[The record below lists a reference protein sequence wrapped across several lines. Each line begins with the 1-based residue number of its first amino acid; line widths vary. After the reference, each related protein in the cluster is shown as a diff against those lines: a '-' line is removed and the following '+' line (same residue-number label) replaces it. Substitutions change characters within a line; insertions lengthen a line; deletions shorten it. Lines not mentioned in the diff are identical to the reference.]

1 MGFDQEVQ
9 FSQGNL
15 PTSQSHIHKCQHFTF
30 RDPNGVSSTG
40 GEGGGGAW
48 PRYSATSGR
57 KYLNFRPDRTVAVVS
72 AAPGARSSCA
82 FWNSLVPQ
90 MEAAAKKTCQEQQ
103 LLRIAEESKFRP
115 LRKR

>member
-1 MGFDQEVQ
+1 MNNFAIRFLGW
-9 FSQGNL
+9 
-15 PTSQSHIHKCQHFTF
+15 IKYQHFIF
-30 RDPNGVSSTG
+30 RDPNGD
-40 GEGGGGAW
+40 GGGGAW
-48 PRYSATSGR
+48 PRYSASSGR

-90 MEAAAKKTCQEQQ
+90 MEAAARKTCEEQQ